1 MPPGA
6 VTDIVNENES
16 ENENESGADD
26 HANAASTGGAGP
38 STDRLPGRQRAAAI
52 YGTIIT
58 AAVLAAG
65 GNALSTGALELTVF
79 VTVTVY
85 WLAEQYAVLLG
96 EHTHSGQLPSKADIG
111 RSLRASFPMVT
122 SSLIPLLVLLVGR
135 LCGLTA
141 FHAAA
146 LAIFV
151 TVVLL
156 IYHGH
161 AAGKAAGLTGAKLL
175 LVTTTAG
182 GLGLVMIALKT
193 LLQHQHH
200 LY

>member
-1 MPPGA
+1 M
-6 VTDIVNENES
+6 T
-16 ENENESGADD
+16 GADNED
-26 HANAASTGGAGP
+26 VADDGANAAAADAADDANP
-38 STDRLPGRQRAAAI
+38 STDHLLGRQRSAAI

-65 GNALSTGALELTVF
+65 GNALSTVALEATVF

-96 EHTHSGQLPSKADIG
+96 EHTHSGQLPSKGEIA
-111 RSLRASFPMVT
+111 SSMRASFPMVT
-122 SSLIPLLVLLVGR
+122 SSLIPLLVLLIGR
-135 LCGLTA
+135 VCGLTA

-146 LAIFV
+146 LAIFT

-161 AAGKAAGLTGAKLL
+161 AAGKEAGLTGRSSSW
-175 LVTTTAG
+175 
-182 GLGLVMIALKT
+182 
-193 LLQHQHH
+193 
-200 LY
+200 